1 MFVIQNKQTNLDLRI
16 SISNGSFYE
25 IKKRKE
31 KIKKLIKFDET
42 KSC

>member
-25 IKKRKE
+25 IKKNKRRKRKNQE
-31 KIKKLIKFDET
+31 THKIR
-42 KSC
+42 